1 MNAMHPSFCT
11 LLSAGASGHF
21 PGASRLKRSV
31 PRLLLAG
38 WLGLGAL
45 AAQAMSWHLG
55 DSPVELAAP
64 AAINTLDLTPGPH
77 PVVVAVIDSGV
88 IAGHPS
94 LADRLLPGYD
104 MQSAPSNL
112 RGQRSSNFAPD
123 PMGSRCAERAS
134 SGAYRTHGTEVSS
147 LIAGNGH
154 DQVWGVHPQAK
165 IVPIRVIGACGMAR
179 RDLIDAIRWA
189 AGLTVKDV
197 PDNLHP
203 AQVINIS
210 LAGGSSTCNPALQE
224 VINQVV
230 AAGVIVVAA
239 AGNNFHKPLQEPANC
254 QGVVSVG
261 AVDAKNRI
269 EVYTALDPRTQVY
282 APGGGKALDSQR
294 PWAVNKL
301 RVATYDTDFWGRERA
316 NALDRGV
323 GTSYAAPVVAGFI
336 ALWLSH
342 HPQLGMADV
351 LRELP
356 TFLREVERIDECE
369 SCRPHGLAA
378 HEGLIKP

>member
-1 MNAMHPSFCT
+1 MHTTSKILQSACPCGSF
-11 LLSAGASGHF
+11 ARVHRF
-21 PGASRLKRSV
+21 KRAV
-31 PRLLLAG
+31 LRLLLAG
-38 WLGLGAL
+38 SLGLGAL
-45 AAQAMSWHLG
+45 VAQASPWHLG
-55 DSPVELAAP
+55 ADPWELAAP
-64 AAINTLDLTPGPH
+64 AAINTLELAPGPH

-88 IAGHPS
+88 IAEHPS

-104 MQSAPSNL
+104 MQSAPANL

-123 PMGSRCAERAS
+123 PLDSRCAQRAA

-154 DQVWGVHPQAK
+154 DQVRGVHPQAR

-179 RDLIDAIRWA
+179 RDLMDAIRWA
-189 AGLTVKDV
+189 AGLPVEGV
-197 PDNLHP
+197 PDNPYP

-210 LAGGSSTCNPALQE
+210 LAGGTSSCHPALQQ
-224 VINQVV
+224 VINQVLEK
-230 AAGVIVVAA
+230 GVFLVAA

-261 AVDAKNRI
+261 SVDAKNRI
-269 EVYTALDPRTQVY
+269 EVYSAMDPRTQIY
-282 APGGGKALDSQR
+282 APGGGKALDSR
-294 PWAVNKL
+294 LPWAVNKL
-301 RVATYDTDFWGRERA
+301 RVATYDLDFLGRERA

-342 HPQLGMADV
+342 QPQLSMADV
-351 LRELP
+351 LREFP
-356 TFLREVERIDECE
+356 NFVRQVEPIAKCE
-369 SCRPHGLAA
+369 TCQPHGLAA
-378 HEGLIKP
+378 HTRLIQR